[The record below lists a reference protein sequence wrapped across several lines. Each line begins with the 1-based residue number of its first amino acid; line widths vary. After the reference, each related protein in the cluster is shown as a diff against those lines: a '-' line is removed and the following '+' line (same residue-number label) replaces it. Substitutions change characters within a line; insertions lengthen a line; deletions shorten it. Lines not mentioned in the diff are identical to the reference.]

1 MQFRFVNPTDTGGLP
16 IEAYAV
22 EYKEAMQNWN
32 EARRR
37 VWPQSRFYDTLFNK
51 INVLNL
57 EYTTKSRK
65 LKPFF
70 LSGLTGEYILENLIP
85 KTTYDFRFG
94 SKNLVGFSDWGA
106 ARQLTM
112 PARGPPEPPRIE
124 TNVSK

>member
-1 MQFRFVNPTDTGGLP
+1 MCKTWHTLQNLVN
-16 IEAYAV
+16 
-22 EYKEAMQNWN
+22 
-32 EARRR
+32 
-37 VWPQSRFYDTLFNK
+37 
-51 INVLNL
+51 LN
-57 EYTTKSRK
+57 
-65 LKPFF
+65 FF
-70 LSGLTGEYILENLIP
+70 LTGLTGEYILENLIP